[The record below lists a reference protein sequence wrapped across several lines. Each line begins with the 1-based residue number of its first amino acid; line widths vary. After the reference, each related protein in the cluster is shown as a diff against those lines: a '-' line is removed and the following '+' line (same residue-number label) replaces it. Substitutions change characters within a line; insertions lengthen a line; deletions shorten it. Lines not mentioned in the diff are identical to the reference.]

1 MLYYQ
6 KLLFYLLINNNYSM
20 IAQKGDIKFLF
31 MVLNDVKFNI
41 SIRFQIG
48 NWSSDALLGDKYD
61 KLHLGCCLRHYTL
74 TPYFSRAG

>member
-20 IAQKGDIKFLF
+20 IARKGDTYV

-41 SIRFQIG
+41 SITFQIG
-48 NWSSDALLGDKYD
+48 SWSSDALLGDKYD
-61 KLHLGCCLRHYTL
+61 KLHLGCSLRHYTL